1 MSITFTLNGTARTVS
16 AEPGENLQ
24 ALLQR
29 IGIPSVR
36 QADDAEG
43 FAGADTVL
51 FDGRPVLAGLM
62 VAGQADGHSI
72 DTVESLMENGRLSAL
87 QGAMLDA
94 GVVQSAFNSPAA
106 ALLIED
112 LLRRSPDPTEEEVR
126 DALSGLF
133 SRATGYQQFYLAV
146 ELAAKRRDNPGFTR
160 AVAEEFRQDLKVIG
174 KAHRRVDGVK
184 LVAGMKAYVEDRVE
198 PGSCVLRMLRSP
210 HAHARIKQ
218 VDTKAAEAVPG
229 VVAVFTYRNT
239 PDLLYTFAGQGYPEP
254 SAYDFR
260 MFSPVVRHVGDR
272 VAAIVAE
279 DDRAAEAALALI
291 AITWERLPAVLS
303 MDAAMAPGAPLV
315 HGDQADRIRFELS
328 IGSDPKRNL
337 AASASGS
344 TGDMARGLSEADV
357 VVERTYTTSKVQC
370 TPVEAHVVY
379 TRMDGD
385 RLVIH
390 ASTQVPWHLRRIVA
404 RALGIRENRIQVI
417 KERIGGG
424 YGSKQDILLED
435 VCAWATLQTGRA
447 ILYKYTREEEF
458 IASTTRHPFRIHVT
472 MGGKK

>member
-1 MSITFTLNGTARTVS
+1 
-16 AEPGENLQ
+16 
-24 ALLQR
+24 
-29 IGIPSVR
+29 
-36 QADDAEG
+36 
-43 FAGADTVL
+43 
-51 FDGRPVLAGLM
+51 
-62 VAGQADGHSI
+62 
-72 DTVESLMENGRLSAL
+72 
-87 QGAMLDA
+87 MLDA

-112 LLRRSPDPTEEEVR
+112 LLRRSPNPTEAEVR

-146 ELAAKRRDNPGFTR
+146 ELAARRRDDPSYAR
-160 AVAEEFRQDLKVIG
+160 PVAEEFRQDLKVIG

-198 PGSCVLRMLRSP
+198 AGSCVMRMLRSP

-218 VDTKAAEAVPG
+218 IDTKAAEAVPG
-229 VVAVFTYRNT
+229 VVAVYTHRNT
-239 PDLLYTFAGQGYPEP
+239 PELLYTFAGQGYPEP

-272 VAAIVAE
+272 VAAVVAE

-291 AITWERLPAVLS
+291 AITWEKLPAVLTL
-303 MDAAMAPGAPLV
+303 DAAMAHGAALV
-315 HGDQADRIRFELS
+315 HGDQADRIHCELS
-328 IGSDPKRNL
+328 IGSDPRRNL

-344 TGDMARGLSEADV
+344 TGDVARGLAEADV

-370 TPVEAHVVY
+370 TPVEPHVVY

-417 KERIGGG
+417 KERMGGG
-424 YGSKQDILLED
+424 YGSKQDVLLED
-435 VCAWATLQTGRA
+435 VCAWATLQTGRS

-458 IASTTRHPFRIHVT
+458 IAATTRHPFRISVS
-472 MGGKK
+472 MGGKKDGTITAIKVTTDADTGAYGNHALTVPMNSCS